1 MKMNKIEI
9 CNLKKSVEERNSS
22 KNILSDITL
31 TILEGEIFCIM
42 GSSGSGKSTLLRILG
57 GMDNISGG
65 EVEFFGRKMSC
76 FSEADYEKHRRE
88 DIGYIFQDFNLLDGL
103 TIKENIILPLTLNP
117 NHKLEFIEESYNKI
131 LDYLDIQDF
140 QNSMPDTVSGGE
152 QQRAAIARAVI
163 KYPKVVLADEPTG
176 SLDSVNTKLFLK
188 MIKSVNTDFNISVI
202 LVTHDTFVA
211 SNCDKVAFLEEGK
224 IRKVLCRTDFPEN
237 FHEEIIKI
245 VTDTEER

>member
-1 MKMNKIEI
+1 MNKIEI
-9 CNLKKSVEERNSS
+9 CNLKKSVGERNSS

-76 FSEADYEKHRRE
+76 FREGDYENHRRE
-88 DIGYIFQDFNLLDGL
+88 DVGYIFQDFNLLEGL
-103 TIKENIILPLTLNP
+103 TIKENIILPLTLNQ
-117 NHKLEFIEESYNKI
+117 NYKLELIEERYKKI
-131 LDYLDIQDF
+131 SNYLDIERF
-140 QNSMPDTVSGGE
+140 QNNMPDTVSGGE

-176 SLDSVNTKLFLK
+176 SLDRVNTKLFLK
-188 MIKSVNTDFNISVI
+188 MIKAVNADFNTSVI

-224 IRKVLCRTDFPEN
+224 IKNVLCKTDFPKN

-245 VTDTEER
+245 FTDTEER